1 MATEKGFN
9 LIGYATSPMG
19 LGEDLR
25 SFSALLDYLKIKY
38 SIIDLLTDT
47 RGIVKNNF
55 QYLTT
60 ENYNVSIFFMSPFEC
75 AKLRKINPH
84 LFCDPKLTIGYF
96 LWELPDF
103 PDEYIDTLNTVD
115 HIWCPTKFVQN
126 SLYRNNE
133 KLVLT
138 IPLPV
143 KTYESKNLRLRIKYK
158 IPLDY
163 FIVLYMFDVHS
174 TLARK
179 NPKAV
184 IDTFLRLNTTFPNT
198 HLILKINRWKSLGNQ
213 VIDWIPKIPNITLI
227 LDNLSP
233 EEIADL
239 YTTSN
244 CYLSLHRSEGF
255 GRTIVEAM
263 SHGLHIVSTN
273 FSGPNDYLT
282 SSNSFLV
289 EWEKKL
295 IEPGEYPYAN
305 KSWWG
310 EPKRGDAFQKLIA
323 AYKQSKSGRNEQGK
337 KDFSMFEVPYLANKY
352 KSIIKSYLF

>member
-1 MATEKGFN
+1 
-9 LIGYATSPMG
+9 MG

-38 SIIDLLTDT
+38 SITDLLTDS
-47 RGIVKNNF
+47 RGIVKNDF
-55 QYLTT
+55 RCLTT
-60 ENYNVSIFFMSPFEC
+60 KNYSVSIFFMSPFEC
-75 AKLRKINPH
+75 AKLRKNNPH
-84 LFCDPKLTIGYF
+84 LFDDPKLTIGYF

-103 PDEYIDTLNTVD
+103 PDEYINTLDTVD

-126 SLYRNNE
+126 SLFRDNE
-133 KLVLT
+133 KLVIT

-143 KTYESKNLRLRIKYK
+143 KVYESKNFHLRKKYK

-163 FIVLYMFDVHS
+163 FVVLYIFDAHS

-184 IDTFLRLNTTFPNT
+184 IDTFLRLNSTYPNT

-213 VIDWIPKIPNITLI
+213 LIDWIPKIPNITLI
-227 LDNLSP
+227 LDTISP

-239 YTTSN
+239 YTASN

-289 EWEKKL
+289 EWEKKMV
-295 IEPGEYPYAN
+295 EPGEYPYAN

-310 EPKRGDAFQKLIA
+310 DPKIEDAYQKLIL
-323 AYKQSKSGRNEQGK
+323 AYTQSMRSRNEQGK
-337 KDFSMFEVPYLANKY
+337 KDFNMFQVPFLANKY
-352 KSIIKSYLF
+352 KNIIKSYLF